1 MSPHRPSSLRASL
14 PAIAG
19 VAACAACCTLPFLV
33 PLLVSAGLGSA
44 LLAWASTRSELLG
57 LSFLV
62 LGVGG
67 AGIQWWRSG
76 RAATAGGAT
85 CATDGSCGCGPA
97 LQSKSG

>member
-1 MSPHRPSSLRASL
+1 MSAAQPSKLRASL
-14 PAIAG
+14 PAIVG

-57 LSFLV
+57 LAFLA
-62 LGVGG
+62 VGG
-67 AGIQWWRSG
+67 GAAGFQWWRSR
-76 RAATAGGAT
+76 RAAAAGAS

-97 LQSKSG
+97 VETKSG